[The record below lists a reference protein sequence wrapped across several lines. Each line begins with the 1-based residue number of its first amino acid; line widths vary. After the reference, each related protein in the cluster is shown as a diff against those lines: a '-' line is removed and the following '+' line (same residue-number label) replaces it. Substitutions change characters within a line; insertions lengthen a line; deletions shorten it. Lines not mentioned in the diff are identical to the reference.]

1 MPVFTV
7 ELAGIPVKIQCRYP
21 DNESF
26 FRDYLTDREPLLTI
40 SPSEADLI
48 RTQACF
54 DRVDDAK
61 NIPRRRIDP
70 AFLENNAIHSALAE
84 ALTEYGVILLHGS
97 ALSIDGQGVV
107 FVASSGTGKSTH
119 ARLWRQMYGNRVFMI
134 NDDKPLIRITD
145 GQAFIYGTPW
155 NGKHGLS
162 RNASAPLKAVVS
174 LERDS
179 SNHIGPMSRQDA
191 YPLLIKHAYRT
202 SNPLLMSRILDLEDR
217 LLGAASF
224 LRLGCNTDPEAAL
237 VAYNG
242 IFA

>member
-1 MPVFTV
+1 MYTFTI
-7 ELAGIPVKIQCRYP
+7 EIAGVPAEIQCRF
-21 DNESF
+21 NENKDF
-26 FRDYLTDREPLLTI
+26 FRDYFSDKMPLLTI
-40 SPSEADLI
+40 APSDSDLSE
-48 RTQACF
+48 TQAVF
-54 DRVDDAK
+54 DRTDAALGYPK
-61 NIPRRRIDP
+61 YRREE
-70 AFLENNAIHSALAE
+70 AFLEINTIHSALAE
-84 ALTEYGVILLHGS
+84 ALLSYDVLLVHGS
-97 ALSIDGQGVV
+97 SLCMDGQGVV

-119 ARLWRQMYGNRVFMI
+119 ARLWRETYGDRVWMI
-134 NDDKPLIRITD
+134 NDDKPMIRIKD

-202 SNPLLMSRILDLEDR
+202 GNPLLMSRILDLEDR